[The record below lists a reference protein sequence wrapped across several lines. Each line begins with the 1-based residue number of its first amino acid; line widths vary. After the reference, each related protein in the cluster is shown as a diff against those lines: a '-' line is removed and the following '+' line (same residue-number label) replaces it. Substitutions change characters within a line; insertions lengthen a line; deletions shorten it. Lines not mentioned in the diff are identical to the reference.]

1 MSVRPDVDFLAL
13 LAQSGVPTTEQAM
26 EAELKQAV
34 TDAGSLI
41 SNDSAMSPFWRM
53 VRAVVVTPALWL
65 IRTLLAG
72 HVLPASFVATAT
84 QYYLDL
90 KAWDVNLTR
99 KAAQA
104 TAGVI
109 EYTKT
114 DAGAAI
120 VIPASVWVTTERING
135 VIYRVKPKQD
145 VISPAGEAVARV
157 ICEAEAPG
165 TAWNLASG
173 YYAILSAPIDGVLSV
188 RNPEDWITTTGADEE
203 DDDSLALRVRN
214 QFSSAGNYHIDA
226 VYRAMLAS
234 VAGVRPD
241 HVFFEHDGPRG
252 PGTANAY
259 VLMEVGATPSQL
271 IDQLNDYVGPQ
282 GHHGHGDDLQVFPLP
297 ETLHDLHIAVWWRA
311 NTGDADKAAA
321 RDEVA
326 LRVRAAFRESADYPE
341 MTRTWPAAR
350 FSMSQLTTELHEGIA
365 ALESL
370 TILEGDIV
378 ASQAIPRLNA
388 LEVVDG
394 DA

>member
-165 TAWNLASG
+165 AAWNLASG

-188 RNPEDWITTTGADEE
+188 HNPEDWITTTGADEE

-214 QFSSAGNYHIDA
+214 QFSSVGNYHIDA

-241 HVFFEHDGPRG
+241 HIFFEHDGPRG

-321 RDEVA
+321 RDEVT

-378 ASQAIPRLNA
+378 ASQAIPRLNT